1 MFKSRSVDVGN
12 DDESKKPAELFRSM
26 SKDQLLEFRQKND
39 RVMYARNQQRA
50 LTKTAVAGGTPIT
63 EELACELRQ
72 VVFGTAVAPPRG
84 EWLRTSVLFNAPEK
98 ETAFGLKTP
107 KNGTRGLV
115 AVLQAFVIKHLL
127 FEKKDCT
134 DPPEEL
140 LKPNRM
146 RQLDAITMAMAEIL
160 WKIAE
165 QTTVSQNK
173 TEVSEKP
180 IVSMVLPQENTY
192 IQHSIN
198 YFQDGLTERLH
209 VFEFTEYDELQIF
222 IKRYLYLFLDE
233 SCPGCLLFLYSAV
246 ATRGTARVERDLDGI
261 KGYMVTA
268 AEEGSECI
276 ITLLLCGRATP
287 YLHNGVV
294 YVGDEEHYA
303 VPQWGM
309 LSRNEIGFLYFEEKL
324 DDQSKVPGSRLKTP
338 ALPIWVIF
346 CNGHYAVVFNTNR
359 ELLRNYHAER
369 RFDLVYYSP
378 GGSTCTLT
386 VDTSQDDDGKLEL
399 NEEDTSSTSA
409 NNVEKLIH
417 TKWQDAQIT
426 WHGQIA
432 FT

>member
-1 MFKSRSVDVGN
+1 MVMEPRVHFREACKKTKEDRDRERERGKSGSSIKFETLAKALQVSVT
-12 DDESKKPAELFRSM
+12 SARRAEARTIS
-26 SKDQLLEFRQKND
+26 D

-50 LTKTAVAGGTPIT
+50 LTKTTVAGGTPIT
-63 EELACELRQ
+63 EEMACELRQ

-84 EWLRTSVLFNAPEK
+84 EWLRTSILFNTPEK
-98 ETAFGLKTP
+98 ENAFGLKTP

-115 AVLQAFVIKHLL
+115 AVLQAFVIKQLL

-146 RQLDAITMAMAEIL
+146 KQLDAITMAMAEIL

-180 IVSMVLPQENTY
+180 VVVMVLPQENTY

-209 VFEFTEYDELQIF
+209 VFEFTELDELQIF
-222 IKRYLYLFLDE
+222 IKRYLYL
-233 SCPGCLLFLYSAV
+233 
-246 ATRGTARVERDLDGI
+246 
-261 KGYMVTA
+261 
-268 AEEGSECI
+268 
-276 ITLLLCGRATP
+276 
-287 YLHNGVV
+287 
-294 YVGDEEHYA
+294 A

-309 LSRNEIGFLYFEEKL
+309 LSRNEIGFLYYEEKL

-338 ALPIWVIF
+338 ALPVWIIF

-378 GGSTCTLT
+378 GGSTCSMT
-386 VDTSQDDDGKLEL
+386 VDTSQDDDQKLEL
-399 NEEDTSSTSA
+399 NEEDTTSNTA
-409 NNVEKLIH
+409 TTVEKVIH
-417 TKWQDAQIT
+417 T
-426 WHGQIA
+426 
-432 FT
+432 